1 MHDINGW
8 LNQDAKDIN
17 LKILLIDNHGG
28 NIFNRLYKNNLSKLE
43 IENLFLMKR
52 SVNWK
57 KLAEAHE
64 IPYRDISSLEKL
76 KEAFK
81 WSLTIQKSVI
91 IKVDINTDYEIKQRE
106 NLFKYISENY

>member
-28 NIFNRLYKNNLSKLE
+28 NIFNRLYKNNLTKLE
-43 IENLFLMKR
+43 IENLFLMKS

-64 IPYRDISSLEKL
+64 IPYVEILSLEKL
-76 KEAFK
+76 KEAFQ
-81 WSLTIQKSVI
+81 WSLSIKKSVI
-91 IKVDINTDYEIKQRE
+91 IRVEINTDYEIKQRE
-106 NLFKYISENY
+106 NLFKCILDNY